1 MTRGKHAARAENRN
15 FQQLEEQVKRLRAE
29 VDEQKQTLRQVRAEN
44 IRLSAIA
51 NVFDGT
57 KDVIAELEQV
67 KKERDDLGGRNFV
80 LEVRLERWAKMIM
93 AKDNAE
99 FLRLTP
105 DLYADFVQLGY
116 FKARGGDTRHERRA
130 YLTPGKFK
138 KTVEAGRNPQA
149 APNYVAKYV

>member
-1 MTRGKHAARAENRN
+1 MEMSKGKHAARAENRN
-15 FQQLEEQVKRLRAE
+15 FQQLEERVKRLLAE

-57 KDVIAELEQV
+57 KDLIAELEQV

-105 DLYADFVQLGY
+105 DLYSDFVELGY
-116 FKARGGDTRHERRA
+116 FEPRGGDTRHERRA
-130 YLTPGKFK
+130 FSTAGRFK
-138 KTVEAGRNPQA
+138 KAVNIGRNGGK
-149 APNYVAKYV
+149 VVVHG